1 MAVRP
6 GRQPGAGR
14 GDMSLTVVIGGT
26 KSGKSEHAERLAQ
39 ATGLAVRYVATAD
52 GSDPAMQARI
62 RTHRARR
69 PAGWTTMEAG
79 PSLSDALLDA
89 ADLCV
94 LIDGLGPWIATWLDT
109 AGAFESPDRDLLER
123 VAEDVLAD
131 VERVAVGAESAGAAI
146 VVAEQAGE
154 GMLPP
159 DPVSRAWLDM
169 LGEATQRLAA
179 RAQSVELVVAGRAL
193 RMG

>member
-1 MAVRP
+1 
-6 GRQPGAGR
+6 
-14 GDMSLTVVIGGT
+14 MSLALVIGGT
-26 KSGKSEHAERLAQ
+26 RSGKSEHAERLAR

-52 GSDPAMQARI
+52 GGDPAMQARI

-79 PSLSDALLDA
+79 PSLSDALLEA
-89 ADLCV
+89 ADVCV
-94 LIDGLGPWIATWLDT
+94 LIDGLGPWIARWLDT
-109 AGAFESPDRDLLER
+109 AGAFESPGGDVLER

-131 VERVAVGAESAGAAI
+131 IERVAVGAANAGAAI

-159 DPVSRAWLDM
+159 DPVARAWLDM